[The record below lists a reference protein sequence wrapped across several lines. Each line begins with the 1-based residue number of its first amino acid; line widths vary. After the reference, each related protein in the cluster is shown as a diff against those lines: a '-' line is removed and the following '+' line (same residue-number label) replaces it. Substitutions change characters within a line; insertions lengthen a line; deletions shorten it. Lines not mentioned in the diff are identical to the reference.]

1 MAMRAV
7 SKLEEQLAPLMEKM
21 DKQNEQ
27 LENLTRQ
34 QLERVDGIA

>member
-1 MAMRAV
+1 MRAV
-7 SKLEEQLAPLMEKM
+7 SKLEKQLAALMEKM